1 MLVHNCCTCFV
12 YTHILTTFLHSPL
25 VIVVL
30 LPSVFYTI
38 SDSND
43 YIGVSTVFTFSES
56 SEQCENVMI
65 IDDDIPESCESFSV
79 DVSTD
84 TESAVFS
91 ESSRTVTILDNEGCY
106 TIHDTHH

>member
-1 MLVHNCCTCFV
+1 MLCIHAYINNFSAFSSSNSRTATQCF
-12 YTHILTTFLHSPL
+12 
-25 VIVVL
+25 
-30 LPSVFYTI
+30 FYTI

-56 SEQCENVMI
+56 SEQCENVTI

-106 TIHDTHH
+106 TIRDTHH